1 MGSRKRSKKRST
13 GRVEKPR
20 ANAKKKR
27 VWLWWFGGVLLI
39 VAVVILV
46 FTKGELSRN
55 GPGERNAIRSAE
67 KPDYQ
72 SLVGDWVRPD
82 GGYVIR
88 ITGVNPDG
96 SVDAGYFNPRPVNVS
111 RAVASFEGGKTK
123 LFIELRDRGYP
134 GSTYNLTY
142 SAKNNALVG
151 IYYQA
156 AMGQSFEVAFV
167 LKK

>member
-1 MGSRKRSKKRST
+1 MGSFKRSKKRST
-13 GRVEKPR
+13 GRAQKPR
-20 ANAKKKR
+20 ATDKKKR

-39 VAVVILV
+39 VAVLILV

-55 GPGERNAIRSAE
+55 GSGKRNAVTLTER
-67 KPDYQ
+67 PNYQ
-72 SLVGDWVRPD
+72 SLVGDWLRPD

-96 SVDAGYFNPRPVNVS
+96 IVDAGYFNPRPVNVS
-111 RAVASFEGGKTK
+111 RAVASFEGEKTK

-142 SAKNNALVG
+142 NAKEDALVG

-156 AMGQSFEVAFV
+156 AIGQSFEVAFFR
-167 LKK
+167 K

>member
-1 MGSRKRSKKRST
+1 MGSRKGRKKRST
-13 GRVEKPR
+13 GRAEKPR
-20 ANAKKKR
+20 AKAKKKR
-27 VWLWWFGGVLLI
+27 VWLWWFGGGLLI

-55 GPGERNAIRSAE
+55 AMTSAE

-72 SLVGDWVRPD
+72 SLVGDWVRTD

-96 SVDAGYFNPRPVNVS
+96 SVDAGYFNPRPINVS
-111 RAVASFEGGKTK
+111 RAVASFEGGKIK

-134 GSTYNLTY
+134 GSTYNLTHN
-142 SAKNNALVG
+142 AKNNALVG